1 MSEKTHQPTAKK
13 LRDAQQKG
21 QVAKSKLFSSA
32 AVTLCGLTATL
43 AFAGESWHRFLTWTS
58 TLLEAHDNSLTSPQ
72 AALNQ
77 GVRVLALSA
86 APGLIGA
93 FAAALLSAGAMS
105 GLQFNPT
112 LVSPKLERIDF
123 TEGLKKLFSVRQV
136 LDVHV
141 GLAVAAVIG
150 WMFWNAVQ
158 TNAALAFSALHREG
172 APAFEALL
180 TLLRPVVLQAAL
192 VLVGLGLADW
202 AAGPRRHLKDLMM
215 SHEELKQEHKNADGD
230 PHQKAKRKSLHKQL
244 ATGGSARGAY

>member
-136 LDVHV
+136 LDVLK
-141 GLAVAAVIG
+141 GLAVAAIIG
-150 WMFWNAVQ
+150 WMFWNAVKPTQ
-158 TNAALAFSALHREG
+158 PCLLSPTPRG
-172 APAFEALL
+172 APAFERYSPCCVSRTPSGAGARRA
-180 TLLRPVVLQAAL
+180 RPC
-192 VLVGLGLADW
+192 
-202 AAGPRRHLKDLMM
+202 
-215 SHEELKQEHKNADGD
+215 
-230 PHQKAKRKSLHKQL
+230 
-244 ATGGSARGAY
+244 